1 MNNGCTEKKALF
13 FKDECLA
20 EDIMMAETSVE
31 CKALGR
37 HVKNYNEDQWYK
49 SGRAWSVMKKINIT
63 KFKQNPELR
72 VFLKKTA
79 QVLVEANPYDKS
91 WGVGTGINDSKT
103 YNKEQWQGSNDSGK
117 ILVEVKAALFH

>member
-1 MNNGCTEKKALF
+1 
-13 FKDECLA
+13 
-20 EDIMMAETSVE
+20 
-31 CKALGR
+31 
-37 HVKNYNEDQWYK
+37 
-49 SGRAWSVMKKINIT
+49 MKKINIT

-103 YNKEQWQGSNDSGK
+103 YNKEQWQGSNDLGK
-117 ILVEVKAALFH
+117 ILVEVKAALSHKCFKYFNCKLQHVANCRKP